1 MTRPRALRGLS
12 ALLLLWLSS
21 VVPARASG
29 PGTSAATFLELGFG
43 ARPLGLGEAYVAVA
57 DDVSALHYNPAGLA
71 YAPSLSLGPEARP
84 YELLFSHSVHI
95 QDIAL
100 SQFGMVRRPFGI
112 SVVSL
117 RVPDIERRTSE
128 TALPEGKFGASDL
141 AVGLSY
147 GVKVADIGVGGTLKF
162 IRQTIGSDS
171 ASAYAVDIGGLHR
184 FEGTPLSIGLGVAN
198 LGTKVRFVEQE
209 APLPLAVRAGVAF
222 GMTRRMPHAL
232 SLQVDVPRD
241 SAPVIRLGM
250 EYLAFGPFA
259 LRLGY
264 RTFSGEQRGAVLGKA
279 LGSEASGLSEFYG
292 MFIGVGFRSKLGNM
306 DYSIL
311 PYGELG
317 QAHRLS
323 LSLRFGPAR
332 GG

>member
-1 MTRPRALRGLS
+1 MTRSRASHRLA
-12 ALLLLWLSS
+12 ALLVS
-21 VVPARASG
+21 ASFLPTPLGAAG

-43 ARPLGLGEAYVAVA
+43 ARPLGLGEAFVAVA
-57 DDVSALHYNPAGLA
+57 DDVAALHYNPAGLA
-71 YAPSLSLGPEARP
+71 YAPSLWLGAEPRP

-95 QDIAL
+95 QDVAL

-128 TALPEGKFGASDL
+128 TALPEGRFGASDL

-147 GVKVADIGVGGTLKF
+147 GLKVADVGVGGTLKF
-162 IRQTIGSDS
+162 IHQTIGSDS
-171 ASAYAVDIGGLHR
+171 ASAYALDLGALHR
-184 FEGTPLSIGLGVAN
+184 FEGTPVSVGLGVAN
-198 LGTKVRFVEQE
+198 LGTKVRFIEQE
-209 APLPLAVRAGVAF
+209 APLPMVVRAGVAF

-241 SAPVIRLGM
+241 SSPVIRLGM

-264 RTFSGEQRGAVLGKA
+264 RTFSGEQRGAVLGRA

-323 LSLRFGPAR
+323 LSLRFGPA
-332 GG
+332 GGG